1 MLHYRTIEKMDQEQ
15 SVHPMLPHSK
25 EFLAWKCKNR
35 CPDFMV
41 LKAKQKGRTTL
52 RYRQSEIKI
61 RETVENS
68 LSYI

>member
-1 MLHYRTIEKMDQEQ
+1 MDEEQ
-15 SVHPMLPHSK
+15 SVCPMLPHSK
-25 EFLAWKCKNR
+25 DFLAWKCTNR

-61 RETVENS
+61 TETVENS
-68 LSYI
+68 LNDI